1 MKQVLIVLVLAL
13 VASSALAKPKETTY
27 PASCDR
33 VWAAVKLATAPPH
46 YNFAQLDDAQ
56 KKGIV
61 STGSTLS
68 GKRYLDITLTGTG
81 NTCTVAIGGNFSGL
95 AHNDK
100 GDLFKRIEQT
110 LTETP
115 SESTPEAKK

>member
-1 MKQVLIVLVLAL
+1 MKHTLLVLLLIAC
-13 VASSALAKPKETTY
+13 ARPTLAKPKEKIY

-33 VWAAVKLATAPPH
+33 VWAAVKIATGPPH
-46 YNFAQLDDAQ
+46 YNFAQLDDTQ

-61 STGSTLS
+61 STGNAVS

-81 NTCTVAIGGNFSGL
+81 DTCTVAIGGNFSGL

-100 GDLFKRIEQT
+100 GDLFKRIDDALITVSTQT
-110 LTETP
+110 TP
-115 SESTPEAKK
+115 QAKK